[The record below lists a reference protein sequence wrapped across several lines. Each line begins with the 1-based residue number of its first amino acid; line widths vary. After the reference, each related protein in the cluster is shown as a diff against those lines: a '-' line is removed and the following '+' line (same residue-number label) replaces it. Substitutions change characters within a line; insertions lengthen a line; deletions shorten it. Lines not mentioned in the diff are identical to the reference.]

1 MAMAVKPKMTVQR
14 VMRTGVAHLAEK
26 LFQRCRTCLP

>member
-1 MAMAVKPKMTVQR
+1 MPMAVKTRMTVQR

-26 LFQRCRTCLP
+26 LFQRWSTALP